1 MAAPWAALSGIS
13 GFLGGLMDWAQ
24 GMADQEEWRQ
34 RTDEALSDIN
44 ATSDRMM
51 HGTDDYKG
59 ILDIVDTYTPQYG
72 ALAVAMANDANAVAR
87 NLSNA
92 YDELTNLYDSGAANI
107 QGTFDA
113 MSRDVQGR
121 YAGLE
126 EALNQAYGN
135 RTSTAMGMLEG
146 AGEQAKADIRQDY
159 RNLDAAQ
166 QQALVNRGLGNTIL
180 GASMK
185 AGTERQAQDALG
197 RLNEI
202 LRQQKLDTYGT
213 FSGDELANRR
223 DMGVGGVELATNLGK
238 SKTELSNNLLQNRVA
253 LGQDAASAVTETG
266 KWAADREYMA
276 GLDAVANAERLAKD
290 VLALEGANLD
300 RRVGASLD
308 FGLPPQA
315 VSFLT
320 TASPIFAGLD
330 AAEKSK
336 PRKQS
341 SSPFSFGMSI

>member
-1 MAAPWAALSGIS
+1 MAAPWAKLAAITGI
-13 GFLGGLMDWAQ
+13 GGGLMDYLQ
-24 GMADQEEWRQ
+24 GMADRKDWRK
-34 RTDEALSDIN
+34 RTDEALSAIDT
-44 ATSDRMM
+44 TSDKLM
-51 HGTDDYKG
+51 HGTDEYKG
-59 ILDIVDTYTPQYG
+59 ILGIIDTYTPQYG
-72 ALAVAMANDANAVAR
+72 ALASAMADDANAVAR

-92 YDELTNLYDSGAANI
+92 YGDLINLYDSGAANI

-113 MSRDVQGR
+113 MSSDVQGR

-135 RTSTAMGMLEG
+135 RTSTAMAMLEG
-146 AGEQAKADIRQDY
+146 AGDQAKADIRQDY

-197 RLNEI
+197 RLNES
-202 LRQQKLDTYGT
+202 LRQQRLATYGA

-238 SKTELSNNLLQNRVA
+238 SSTELANNLLQNRVA

-290 VLALEGANLD
+290 ALALESENLD

-320 TASPIFAGLD
+320 TASPIFMGLN

-336 PRKQS
+336 PPKPR
-341 SSPFSFGMSI
+341 SPFGF

>member
-1 MAAPWAALSGIS
+1 MAAPWAGLAAISGI
-13 GFLGGLMDWAQ
+13 LGGLMDYLQ
-24 GMADQEEWRQ
+24 GMEDRKEWRE
-34 RTDEALSDIN
+34 RTDEALKTID

-51 HGTDDYKG
+51 HGTDEYKG
-59 ILDIVDTYTPQYG
+59 ILGIVDTYTPQYG
-72 ALAVAMANDANAVAR
+72 ALAGAMADDANAVAR

-92 YDELTNLYDSGAANI
+92 YGDLTNLYDRGAADI

-113 MSRDVQGR
+113 MSSDVQGR

-126 EALNQAYGN
+126 EALNQAYGD

-146 AGEQAKADIRQDY
+146 MGDQAKADIRQDY

-185 AGTERQAQDALG
+185 AGIERQAQDALG

-223 DMGVGGVELATNLGK
+223 DMGVGGIELATNLGK
-238 SKTELSNNLLQNRVA
+238 SKTELLNNLLQNRVA

-276 GLDAVANAERLAKD
+276 GLDAVTNQERLAKD
-290 VLALEGANLD
+290 VLALEGTNLD

-308 FGLPPQA
+308 FGLPPQV
-315 VSFLT
+315 VSPFT
-320 TASPIFAGLD
+320 TASSIFAGLD

-336 PRKQS
+336 PKRQS

>member
-1 MAAPWAALSGIS
+1 MAAPWAKLSAITGI
-13 GFLGGLMDWAQ
+13 GGGIMDYLQ
-24 GMADQEEWRQ
+24 GMEDREEWRQ
-34 RTDEALSDIN
+34 RTDEALRDIKT
-44 ATSDRMM
+44 TSDKLM
-51 HGTDDYKG
+51 HGTDEYKG
-59 ILDIVDTYTPQYG
+59 ILGIIDTYTPQYG
-72 ALAVAMANDANAVAR
+72 ALAGAMADNANAVAR

-92 YDELTNLYDSGAANI
+92 YGDLTNLYDSGAANI

-126 EALNQAYGN
+126 GALNQAYGN

-146 AGEQAKADIRQDY
+146 AGDQAKADIRQDY

-197 RLNEI
+197 RLNES
-202 LRQQKLDTYGT
+202 LRQQRLDTYGA
-213 FSGDELANRR
+213 FSGDELSNRR

-238 SKTELSNNLLQNRVA
+238 SSTELANNLLQNRVA
-253 LGQDAASAVTETG
+253 LGQDAASATTEAG
-266 KWAADREYMA
+266 KWASDREYMA
-276 GLDAVANAERLAKD
+276 GLDAVTNAERLAKD
-290 VLALEGANLD
+290 ALALESENLD

-308 FGLPPQA
+308 FGLPPQ
-315 VSFLT
+315 VLSPLT
-320 TASPIFAGLD
+320 TAHSVFAGLN
-330 AAEKSK
+330 AAEMSK
-336 PRKQS
+336 PKKQS